1 MSNGTLGNPACEG
14 EQLIIQVMGKEHPAG
29 HEIVI
34 VDLHRGER
42 IEAFG
47 QAETEDLPEPASVL
61 HKWCWQGYQRV
72 DAHLHIDTESGTPI
86 RLPLLKWLLKSNR
99 KPRLQDNIIQPVLPM
114 ALWQGLGRNERHA
127 LPLRP
132 GYLYIF
138 HGDKIWR
145 EIQASANAESGQ
157 MEFRDIDLAAHCD
170 SNERFQDDRRPAVG
184 IALEE
189 IWLPRRANERYVDS
203 SVRIAYS
210 EVQWSAARLNHLQ
223 ADHNAQRTR
232 CHAINLSGANNFA
245 LSGRLYMLSQEEP
258 QRLRIGLAEQHT
270 ATPNAL
276 TLDLTG
282 NYLSQLRDKATAE
295 LSQFDT
301 GESAR
306 AAADEGMRSGSG
318 HGEQRSPLYLQA
330 SARCQ
335 VLRNRVAQGGDD
347 AEAAETIWAGLG
359 ETEDSLAAAR
369 EREIPG
375 LVLADTLFEL
385 RHSLHGCR
393 ASLEYLQQLPA
404 LAAEDRFYECAALV
418 NQTILKRHDKAGQ
431 ANALR
436 RFADKADLSHSG
448 ELHRILRSAQ
458 RELARNQL
466 EAYQGRLHGLLL
478 SREANAVLADLFS
491 LEGHDYLG
499 AYALAADLLEA
510 LRDAPGDADP
520 LNDTPPTAP
529 TRPQR
534 FLVDVLRDGSTYTL
548 HAMLFPSDED
558 TPFDVP
564 LVLPD
569 EEENSGDGRVRLKAL
584 AQQAE
589 QELPTEE
596 DDIQLLE
603 TAYLATIGSAEG
615 FTYSAE
621 LKRWGGVVDLVFG
634 RLAEQANLL
643 FDESARQAIALP
655 AARLA
660 RAGFPELF
668 GRITGTARGNV
679 REDMVILGVRDSR
692 GQLYNG
698 LTEQERSAS
707 RQGAQG
713 QARQS
718 FEGAVR
724 QATGKT
730 FTPSQARSMAALSA
744 AANEPHL
751 IVLVAEADSEAAR
764 LSRRARMQVGVA
776 GATDMVRLPYV
787 IAAFELFN
795 LKQEVARLSRQPST
809 RNRLARDSAFID
821 LFIAALKALEFYGE
835 RHNRLHQLRSTVI
848 SRHLPLGNAL
858 MRSQSTLLIRAG
870 SRLKGTITIVNL
882 AGSLAGA
889 ASAAL
894 LAWDAWTRFQH
905 GNVGAG
911 IALSIASV
919 STAVV
924 AGSALVKTSPL
935 WLGLGPVGWIA
946 LGLSIA
952 AVAVSIWL
960 TDNEIEEWLR
970 LGPFGTNERYAWR
983 NDPADAF
990 DRLVSLFANI
1000 RIRIEPVGLATAE
1013 SIAQDSEQRPAI
1025 GLLSPSRPMEY
1036 VDRLMAQQTLAQ
1048 STGPVA
1054 NTRVVVQSNLPGLAP
1069 GWNQVA
1075 KFRFQVVTERKH
1087 EFRKDGYSEWLR
1099 EESSIGGPVEPLF
1112 ERATT
1117 DGREYY
1123 FQVPGQTTQPGGRWG
1138 SDRRTTHHLRVRVQ
1152 WSKEP
1157 TNYVMLPRV
1166 LPAPAPTR
1174 TERGNPLAPDF
1185 ERTDQPYWADETT
1198 HRDKEATDG

>member
-1 MSNGTLGNPACEG
+1 MSNGTLCNTACEG
-14 EQLIIQVMGKEHPAG
+14 EQLIIQVMGKDHPPG
-29 HEIVI
+29 HKVVI
-34 VDLHRGER
+34 VDQYRGEP
-42 IEAFG
+42 IAEFG
-47 QAETEDLPEPASVL
+47 EPETEDLPSPVSVL
-61 HKWCWQGYQRV
+61 HKWRWHGYQRV
-72 DAHLHIDTESGTPI
+72 NAQLHIDSEGGEPI
-86 RLPLLKWLLKSNR
+86 RLPLLEWLNKNSR
-99 KPRLQDNIIQPVLPM
+99 KPRIQDNVIQPVLPM

-138 HGDKIWR
+138 HGDKLWR

-157 MEFRDIDLAAHCD
+157 IEFRDIDLATHRDD
-170 SNERFQDDRRPAVG
+170 SDRYQDDRRPATG

-189 IWLPRRANERYVDS
+189 IWLPHRANERYIDGG
-203 SVRIAYS
+203 VRIAYS
-210 EVQWSAARLNHLQ
+210 EVQWSAARLNYLQ
-223 ADHNAQRTR
+223 ADTHAQRTR
-232 CHAINLSGANNFA
+232 CHSINLSSANNFA
-245 LSGRLYMLSQEEP
+245 SPGRLYMLSQEDP
-258 QRLRIGLAEQHT
+258 QRLRIGLAEQH
-270 ATPNAL
+270 AAAPNAL
-276 TLDLTG
+276 VQDLAG
-282 NYLSQLRDKATAE
+282 DYLTQLRSQAAEE
-295 LSQFDT
+295 LSQFDSGDT
-301 GESAR
+301 AR
-306 AAADEGMRSGSG
+306 AAADEGMRAGNG
-318 HGEQRSPLYLQA
+318 HGEQPSPLYLQA

-335 VLRNRVAQGGDD
+335 VLKERTTQS
-347 AEAAETIWAGLG
+347 EADTEDTNILWEGLG
-359 ETEDSLAAAR
+359 EAEDCLAAAR

-375 LVLADTLFEL
+375 LILVDTLFEM

-393 ASLEYLQQLPA
+393 ASLEYLQLIPA
-404 LAAEDRFYECAALV
+404 LAAQDEFYECAALV
-418 NQTILKRHDKAGQ
+418 NQTILRRHDHTGQ

-436 RFADKADLSHSG
+436 RFADKADLSDSG
-448 ELHRILRSAQ
+448 KLQRILRRAQ
-458 RELARNQL
+458 RALARNQL
-466 EAYQGRLHGLLL
+466 EAYQSRLHGLLL
-478 SREANAVLADLFS
+478 SQEGNAVLADLFS

-499 AYALAADLLEA
+499 AYALTADLLEA
-510 LRDAPGDADP
+510 LRDAPGHADP
-520 LNDTPPTAP
+520 LHDEPPTSP

-534 FLVDVLRDGSTYTL
+534 YLVDVLRDGSSYSL
-548 HAMLFPSDED
+548 HAMLFPSNEK
-558 TPFDVP
+558 TPLDVP

-569 EEENSGDGRVRLKAL
+569 EEENPGDGRVRLKAL

-589 QELPTEE
+589 QEFPNEE
-596 DDIQLLE
+596 DDLQLHE
-603 TAYLATIGSAEG
+603 TAYLAAIGSAEG

-643 FDESARQAIALP
+643 FEESARQAIALP

-660 RAGFPELF
+660 RVGFPELF
-668 GRITGTARGNV
+668 GKITGTARGNV

-698 LTEQERSAS
+698 LTEHERSAS

-724 QATGKT
+724 QATGRT
-730 FTPSQARSMAALSA
+730 LTPSQARGMAALSA

-751 IVLVAEADSEAAR
+751 IVLVTEADSEAAR
-764 LSRRARMQVGVA
+764 LSRRARTQVGVA
-776 GATDMVRLPYV
+776 GAADMLRLPYV
-787 IAAFELFN
+787 VAAFELFN
-795 LKQEVARLSRQPST
+795 LRQEARKFSDYESARNLAGALSG
-809 RNRLARDSAFID
+809 FID
-821 LFIAALKALEFYGE
+821 LTIALSKGVEFYGK
-835 RHNRLHQLRSTVI
+835 RHENLSQLRSSVL
-848 SRHLPLGNAL
+848 SRNLPLGDAL
-858 MRSQSTLLIRAG
+858 MRSHSILLARAG
-870 SRLKGTITIVNL
+870 SQLKSTITIVNL
-882 AGSLAGA
+882 AGVIAGA

-905 GNVGAG
+905 GNIGAG
-911 IALSIASV
+911 IALSIASI

-924 AGSALVKTSPL
+924 AGSALIKTSPL

-946 LGLSIA
+946 LGLSFA
-952 AVAVSIWL
+952 AVALSIWL

-970 LGPFGTNERYAWR
+970 LGPFGNNERYAWR
-983 NDPADAF
+983 NAPAESF

-1000 RIRIEPVGLATAE
+1000 RIRIEPIGLATAE
-1013 SIAQDSEQRPAI
+1013 SVAQDSEQRPAI
-1025 GLLSPSRPMEY
+1025 GLLSTSRPIEY
-1036 VDRLMAQQTLAQ
+1036 VTRLIAQQTLSQA
-1048 STGPVA
+1048 TGPVA
-1054 NTRVVVQSNLPGLAP
+1054 NTRVVVQSNLPGLAS

-1087 EFRKDGYSEWLR
+1087 EYRKDGYSEWLR

-1123 FQVPGQTTQPGGRWG
+1123 LQVPGQATQPGGRWG

-1152 WSKEP
+1152 WIKEP

-1166 LPAPAPTR
+1166 LPAPAPTK
-1174 TERGNPLAPDF
+1174 TSSGDPLVPDF

-1198 HRDKEATDG
+1198 HRNTEATDG